1 MDLVFHRARPW
12 RARRPAFG
20 TRAGTRLRGTP
31 TVTLEIAELAELP
44 LEAPEALDRRSI
56 SVLGIRRRYWEMTHG
71 WTVPATSQ
79 ERPELDTPGR
89 VA

>member
-1 MDLVFHRARPW
+1 MVFHRARPW

-31 TVTLEIAELAELP
+31 AGSVDPFSVAAP
-44 LEAPEALDRRSI
+44 PAEAPEAWERPVI
-56 SVLGIRRRYWEMTHG
+56 SVLGIRRRYWEVTHG
-71 WTVPATSQ
+71 WTVPTRPQ
-79 ERPELDTPGR
+79 ESPEIETPGR

>member
-1 MDLVFHRARPW
+1 MVFHRARPW

-31 TVTLEIAELAELP
+31 LVMSSMADAVVTAAETPLTLERP
-44 LEAPEALDRRSI
+44 PI

-71 WTVPATSQ
+71 WKVPVDPVEAF
-79 ERPELDTPGR
+79 EIDTPDR

>member
-1 MDLVFHRARPW
+1 MVFHRARPW

-31 TVTLEIAELAELP
+31 AVSLEIADLTAPP
-44 LEAPEALDRRSI
+44 LEAPATPDRPPI

-71 WTVPATSQ
+71 WTIPAQPQGT
-79 ERPELDTPGR
+79 PDMDAPGR

>member
-1 MDLVFHRARPW
+1 MVFHRARPW

-31 TVTLEIAELAELP
+31 AVTGDPSGVAAP
-44 LEAPEALDRRSI
+44 LTEAQGPEERTAI
-56 SVLGIRRRYWEMTHG
+56 SVLGIRRRYWEVTHG
-71 WTVPATSQ
+71 WTVPTRPQ
-79 ERPELDTPGR
+79 ESPEIETPGR

>member
-1 MDLVFHRARPW
+1 MFHRARPW

-31 TVTLEIAELAELP
+31 TVTQNSANLTAPP
-44 LEAPEALDRRSI
+44 LETPEMVDRSTI
-56 SVLGIRRRYWEMTHG
+56 SVLGIRRRYWEMMHG
-71 WTVPATSQ
+71 WTVPVSSRETA
-79 ERPELDTPGR
+79 EIDTPGR

>member
-1 MDLVFHRARPW
+1 MVFHRARPW

-31 TVTLEIAELAELP
+31 TVAQESADLAEPPIETP
-44 LEAPEALDRRSI
+44 LLVDRRSI
-56 SVLGIRRRYWEMTHG
+56 SVLGIRRCYWEMTHG
-71 WTVPATSQ
+71 WSVPATPQ
-79 ERPELDTPGR
+79 RDAEIETPGR